1 MISASYQQLD
11 IFSRCVPVPLHRGW
25 LTACSACHDLPLLVQ
40 LHERLGSALG
50 GGRVGA
56 RRSKQSA
63 LKRQVVAPTPYPGY
77 HPGHTFCQRCTH
89 YPGTIRRYAAL
100 LLACS
105 CGSSQQQAR
114 RPQTA
119 VMSARRRAVGG
130 KKMQL
135 FNDTLPPQRMVFV
148 VVCVLAGFS
157 AVESDSG
164 PEDDLYSDEQIDR
177 CILSLSCCCS
187 RSRSLVPFLSPP
199 LPSSP
204 SLPPSRPHTLVPS

>member
-1 MISASYQQLD
+1 MAGWGSPKQAISTEEASSSADALP
-11 IFSRCVPVPLHRGW
+11 RVPPRPYFLSAVHTLPRYYTPL
-25 LTACSACHDLPLLVQ
+25 
-40 LHERLGSALG
+40 
-50 GGRVGA
+50 
-56 RRSKQSA
+56 
-63 LKRQVVAPTPYPGY
+63 
-77 HPGHTFCQRCTH
+77 
-89 YPGTIRRYAAL
+89 RYAAL

-148 VVCVLAGFS
+148 VVYVLAGFS
-157 AVESDSG
+157 TVESDSG

-187 RSRSLVPFLSPP
+187 RSRSLVPFLSSPR
-199 LPSSP
+199 LP
-204 SLPPSRPHTLVPS
+204 LPPSSLSPAHARSILMLALVMVV